1 MKLLIFTEG
10 TLIMHPSA
18 KGFSRE
24 DIVKQVKNRTDS
36 SIYNW
41 RTYVPIG
48 NSVEK
53 LQKWK
58 SQGAKILYLTSRVK
72 AKEVEDINSV
82 LKTHGFPEGQLLFR
96 QKGEEYKD
104 VAEKA
109 MPNVLIEDDC
119 ESIGGIE
126 KMTYTHIKLT

>member
-1 MKLLIFTEG
+1 MFVQL
-10 TLIMHPSA
+10 S
-18 KGFSRE
+18 
-24 DIVKQVKNRTDS
+24 
-36 SIYNW
+36 
-41 RTYVPIG
+41 
-48 NSVEK
+48 EK
-53 LQKWK
+53 R
-58 SQGAKILYLTSRVK
+58 YLTSRVK